1 MPQNIL
7 NLKNQKVTLYTSTN
21 VFMFDV
27 TATKLLE
34 QRN

>member
-1 MPQNIL
+1 MIPQNIL
-7 NLKNQKVTLYTSTN
+7 NLKNQKVTLYTN

-27 TATKLLE
+27 TATKLLK